1 MKPIVASFNRDVM
14 LTLRTLRTNE
24 LWRKFGTFI
33 IHVIFKNESFKLLNK
48 FHKMNYF
55 IKLKLS
61 PKKS

>member
-48 FHKMNYF
+48 FHKMNY
-55 IKLKLS
+55 S
-61 PKKS
+61 